1 MKYIYS
7 ILLGVLVSSHS
18 VAEDFIS
25 QESAVNTYNYVSSY
39 EIAINSPPGAVW
51 KNLENLQSWMY
62 AFELSHHSGNKC
74 EVGEVLRLYPNQ
86 EFYIQVTG
94 KVKDKLLT
102 IVNLPSLLNGEQST
116 GVGVISLVP
125 NGSETLVQLTMS
137 RRYEWV
143 GEGVNTM
150 KQRRESKEFQSSTAQ
165 MWGNF
170 LNRLKELSEKT
181 Q

>member
-1 MKYIYS
+1 MKYIYT
-7 ILLGVLVSSHS
+7 ILLGLLASGHS

-25 QESAVNTYNYVSSY
+25 QESAANTYNYVSSY
-39 EIAINSPPGAVW
+39 DIAINRPPSVVW
-51 KNLENLQSWMY
+51 ENLENLKSWMY
-62 AFELSHHSGNKC
+62 AFELSHHSGNKG

-86 EFYIQVTG
+86 TFYIQVTG
-94 KVKDKLLT
+94 KIENKLLT
-102 IVNLPSLLNGEQST
+102 IVNLPSSFNGEKST

-143 GEGVNTM
+143 GEGANTM
-150 KQRRESKEFQSSTAQ
+150 KEKRESKEFQSSTGQ
-165 MWGNF
+165 MWTGF
-170 LNRLKELSEKT
+170 LNRLKELSEKP